1 MEDSRFLFRAW
12 HKREKKMLE
21 VTAIETFDNEYIY
34 YKKGLISNAGPVR
47 REYVILM
54 QYTGLKDK
62 DGRRIFE
69 GDIVK
74 CVSPY
79 GGIFEAEIKMN
90 DGCWEIVKK
99 DDGFRDYLKCLT
111 CNHAVKIIGNK
122 FEGIKEAVK

>member
-1 MEDSRFLFRAW
+1 MNLMNRSIEFRFYEPFR
-12 HKREKKMLE
+12 HQMYYE
-21 VTAIETFDNEYIY
+21 EYESAEIRD
-34 YKKGLISNAGPVR
+34 GLLVCEGDGIP
-47 REYVILM
+47 M

-122 FEGIKEAVK
+122 FEGIKEKVK